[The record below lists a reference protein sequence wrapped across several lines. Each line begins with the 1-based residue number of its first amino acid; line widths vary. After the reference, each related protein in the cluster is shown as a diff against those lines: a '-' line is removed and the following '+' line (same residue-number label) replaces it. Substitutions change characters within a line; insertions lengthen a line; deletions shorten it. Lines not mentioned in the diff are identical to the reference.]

1 MKRIRIGKDIAMR
14 WTILTDG
21 QPTDLANRKL
31 LIEAR
36 AANGRV
42 YELEYTTEKNTAIF
56 TFLGKEQRFT
66 GNYTITLWEN
76 RGEEKQ
82 NVVDKV
88 SAFSLVRST
97 DEEDNS
103 ADAENNL
110 EVETIDLGT
119 TDFTLMGGENTP
131 VDIFSGTELKMMDG
145 TEYFVVKKGEEIHI
159 ITAATMQSF
168 FGNGQGGGS
177 ATILDGSVTEDK
189 LSNDVKTKINTA
201 ASDAATA
208 KTAANNALTSANN
221 ALTSANNALTNAQ
234 TANSN
239 AANAS
244 KLAADA
250 NTAATQA
257 KETANGKQEK
267 LTLEV
272 LNNGNIK
279 IGNLNGQTKEF
290 MPATPSGDPMHYAY
304 EAMGAEY
311 NSGEDVIA
319 KTPWASLVD
328 DAAYNAKWGLNLIP
342 NDEISTKKKTLKYGG
357 VDREVWEIKHP
368 YKDKKIWVVADNAS
382 DGTKVWADTL
392 VVKRSGMWH
401 FLGLGDLTN
410 ADMRTIMVESSPSIT
425 AGAFYHSNSRGIMF
439 NRMLDIPVKA
449 LFQLSQAE
457 VVKSNGFRPSKDSAY
472 IFSMSNIEHILS
484 GMELSNFSSF
494 SDNALMLPDTIKTFD
509 FIGINANITLSS
521 PNITMKSIISAIN
534 KAGTKDITISLS
546 PSLYERVMGNEEIT
560 NALSN
565 KPNVNLAST

>member
-1 MKRIRIGKDIAMR
+1 MRRIRIGKDIAMR

-36 AANGRV
+36 ASNGRV

-76 RGEEKQ
+76 KGEEKQ

-145 TEYFVVKKGEEIHI
+145 TEYFVVKKGEEMHI

-177 ATILDGSVTEDK
+177 ATILDGSVTEEK

-201 ASDAATA
+201 ASD
-208 KTAANNALTSANN
+208 
-221 ALTSANNALTNAQ
+221 
-234 TANSN
+234 

-257 KETANGKQEK
+257 KETASN
-267 LTLEV
+267 
-272 LNNGNIK
+272 
-279 IGNLNGQTKEF
+279 
-290 MPATPSGDPMHYAY
+290 
-304 EAMGAEY
+304 AM
-311 NSGEDVIA
+311 
-319 KTPWASLVD
+319 T
-328 DAAYNAKWGLNLIP
+328 AAQAP
-342 NDEISTKKKTLKYGG
+342 
-357 VDREVWEIKHP
+357 V
-368 YKDKKIWVVADNAS
+368 
-382 DGTKVWADTL
+382 
-392 VVKRSGMWH
+392 
-401 FLGLGDLTN
+401 
-410 ADMRTIMVESSPSIT
+410 VESKLSQDLAEKI
-425 AGAFYHSNSRGIMF
+425 N
-439 NRMLDIPVKA
+439 VKA
-449 LFQLSQAE
+449 ELADVYDLIDAINTQLSE
-457 VVKSNGFRPSKDSAY
+457 V
-472 IFSMSNIEHILS
+472 
-484 GMELSNFSSF
+484 
-494 SDNALMLPDTIKTFD
+494 
-509 FIGINANITLSS
+509 
-521 PNITMKSIISAIN
+521 
-534 KAGTKDITISLS
+534 
-546 PSLYERVMGNEEIT
+546 
-560 NALSN
+560 
-565 KPNVNLAST
+565 